1 MTQAFRCSNAARDRG
16 DGIVGTAPM
25 GTFWVLIEH
34 RGGWP
39 LNGFEGLD
47 IDWRVR
53 SEVFYA
59 AQALRARILLI
70 RRPGRRTRGGPGVWG
85 VMHLAGPG
93 RLHQMW
99 GSWDDDSDLLEI
111 VGALEAI
118 RNRPAESTPG
128 AIPEAPFA
136 EAVDLP
142 SVELDETYD
151 AGLLPPV
158 VLVCAHGQ
166 HDVCCAV
173 RGRPVAAVL
182 AEEWPDLVWECT
194 HVGGDR
200 FAANIL
206 VVPDGVY
213 YGNLDERS
221 ALDVISGHLADEID
235 GSHLRGYTDLN
246 SLEQVAVAAVL
257 EHAGPAGRFDYAIG
271 ATTSA
276 GGVWTVR
283 VEGTRPEL
291 GSFDVVIGVSRS
303 APNFLTCRGVE
314 RAVANVFTVTEVRP
328 CSTHRPTASAE
339 DDPLR

>member
-1 MTQAFRCSNAARDRG
+1 MSEVRGFRCSNAARDRG
-16 DGIVGTAPM
+16 DSIVGTAPR
-25 GTFWVLIEH
+25 GTYWVLIEH

-39 LNGFEGLD
+39 INGFEGLD

-59 AQALRARILLI
+59 AQSLRARILLI

-85 VMHLAGPG
+85 VMHLEGPG
-93 RLHQMW
+93 LLHQMW
-99 GSWDDDSDLLEI
+99 GEWEDDSDLLAI
-111 VGALEAI
+111 VEALEAC
-118 RNRPAESTPG
+118 AAQS
-128 AIPEAPFA
+128 EAG
-136 EAVDLP
+136 DLAA
-142 SVELDETYD
+142 VELDETYD

-182 AEEWPDLVWECT
+182 AERWPDLVWECT

-213 YGNLDERS
+213 YGNLDEDT
-221 ALDVISGHLADEID
+221 AVEVIAGHLADEID
-235 GSHLRGYTDLN
+235 GFHLRGYTDLN

-257 EHAGPAGRFDYAIG
+257 RERGPAGRFAYGIG
-271 ATTSA
+271 SVDSA
-276 GGVWTVR
+276 DGVWTVR
-283 VEGTRPEL
+283 VIDRRTA
-291 GSFDVVIGVSRS
+291 SATVDVDITMSRS
-303 APNFLTCRGVE
+303 DPHFLTCRGVE
-314 RAVANVFTVTEVRP
+314 RAVANVFTVVGMRP
-328 CSTHRPTASAE
+328 G
-339 DDPLR
+339 DPLR